1 MKMYNMI
8 SGELIEQPDKANIK
22 TSALIAAT
30 LASFLTPFMGS
41 SVVIALKYIDTEFAV
56 DAMLLSWIATSYLLA
71 AAVFLVPFGRIAD
84 IYGRRKIFIYGIVI
98 FTISSFF
105 CAISPSVIV
114 LIIFRIL
121 QGMGS
126 AMIFGTALA
135 IVTSVFPVGERGRAL
150 GINVAAVYLG
160 LTLGPFLGGFLT
172 QHLGWRSI
180 FLINVPLGIIVI
192 FFTVWKMKGEW
203 ADAKGESFDLR
214 GSIIY
219 GIVLVSVMYGLS
231 LLPNILGVWL
241 IFFGIAWTLLFIY
254 WEKKVEHPV
263 INMNLFCNNRTFT
276 FSNLAALI
284 NYSATFAVSFLLS
297 LYLQY
302 IKGLPPQ
309 SAGMVLVAQ
318 PFVMTVFSPM
328 AGKLSDRVEPR
339 IVASMGMVVMT
350 IGLFLFSLLDN
361 ETTLTFIILNLILL
375 GFGYALFSSPN
386 TNAIMTS
393 VEKRYYGI
401 ASGTLG
407 TMRLVGQM
415 LSMGIAML
423 LFALFIGRAQITPE
437 YYSPFVESIKAAFMI
452 FSVLCF
458 IGIFASMARG
468 KLH

>member
-1 MKMYNMI
+1 MDE
-8 SGELIEQPDKANIK
+8 GQAK

-41 SVVIALKYIDTEFAV
+41 SVVIALRYIDIEFSV
-56 DAMLLSWIATSYLLA
+56 DAVLLSWIATSYLLA

-84 IYGRRKIFIYGIVI
+84 IYGRKKIFIYGIVI
-98 FTISSFF
+98 FTVSSFL
-105 CAISPSVIV
+105 CALSPSVIV
-114 LIIFRIL
+114 LIIFRIV

-126 AMIFGTALA
+126 AMIFGTAVA

-172 QHLGWRSI
+172 QHFGWRSI
-180 FLINVPLGIIVI
+180 FLVNVPLGLIVI
-192 FFTVWKMKGEW
+192 FFTIWKMKGEW
-203 ADAKGESFDLR
+203 ADAQGERFDLR
-214 GSIIY
+214 GSIMY
-219 GIVLVSVMYGLS
+219 GIALVSLMYGLS
-231 LLPNILGVWL
+231 LLPSIPGAWL
-241 IFFGIAWTLLFIY
+241 VLFGIAGIVLFIS
-254 WEKKVEHPV
+254 WEKKVDHPV
-263 INMNLFCNNRTFT
+263 VDMNIFSSNRTFT

-284 NYSATFAVSFLLS
+284 QYSATFAVSFLLS

-302 IKGLPPQ
+302 IKGMPPQ

-318 PFVMTVFSPM
+318 PFVMTVLSPM

-339 IVASMGMVVMT
+339 AVASMGMAVMT
-350 IGLFLFSLLDN
+350 IGLFLFSLLDT
-361 ETTLTFIILNLILL
+361 ETTLTFIVLNLILL

-386 TNAIMTS
+386 ANAIMTS

-407 TMRLVGQM
+407 TTRLVGQM

-437 YYSPFVESIKAAFMI
+437 YYAPFVESVRAAFLL
-452 FSVLCF
+452 FAGLCF
-458 IGIFASMARG
+458 IGIFASLARG
-468 KLH
+468 TIR

>member
-1 MKMYNMI
+1 MKKHNMI
-8 SGELIEQPDKANIK
+8 SREPEVIGQPANIK
-22 TSALIAAT
+22 KSALIAAT

-41 SVVIALKYIDTEFAV
+41 SVVIALKYIDIEFSV
-56 DAMLLSWIATSYLLA
+56 DAVLLSWIATSYLLA

-98 FTISSFF
+98 FTFSSFL

-126 AMIFGTALA
+126 AMIFGTAVA

-160 LTLGPFLGGFLT
+160 LTMGPFLGGFLT

-192 FFTVWKMKGEW
+192 FFTIWKMKGEW

-219 GIVLVSVMYGLS
+219 GIALVSIMYGLS
-231 LLPNILGVWL
+231 LLPNILGLWL
-241 IFFGIAWTLLFIY
+241 IFFGIAGILLFIY
-254 WEKKVEHPV
+254 WEKKVKHPV
-263 INMNLFCNNRTFT
+263 VNINIFSNNRTFT

-284 NYSATFAVSFLLS
+284 HYSATFAVSFLLS

-309 SAGMVLVAQ
+309 SAGIVLVAQ
-318 PFVMTVFSPM
+318 PLVMTVLSPM

-339 IVASMGMVVMT
+339 LVASMGMVVMT
-350 IGLFLFSLLDN
+350 IELFLFSFLDN
-361 ETTLTFIILNLILL
+361 ETTLTFIVINLIFF
-375 GFGYALFSSPN
+375 GFGYAMFSSPN

-401 ASGTLG
+401 ASGTMG

-415 LSMGIAML
+415 LSMGITML
-423 LFALFIGRAQITPE
+423 LFVLFIGRVQITPE
-437 YYSPFVESIKAAFMI
+437 YYSAFVESIKAAFMI

-458 IGIFASMARG
+458 AGIFASMARG
-468 KLH
+468 KVH

>member
-1 MKMYNMI
+1 MI
-8 SGELIEQPDKANIK
+8 SGKLIEQPDKANIK

-84 IYGRRKIFIYGIVI
+84 IYGRRKIFIYGIAI

-105 CAISPSVIV
+105 CAISPSIIV

-126 AMIFGTALA
+126 AMIFGTSVA

-150 GINVAAVYLG
+150 GINVTAVYLG

-172 QHLGWRSI
+172 QHFGWRSI

-231 LLPNILGVWL
+231 LLPNIMGALL
-241 IFFGIAWTLLFIY
+241 IFFGFACTLLFIY

-263 INMNLFCNNRTFT
+263 VNMNIFYNNRTFT

-437 YYSPFVESIKAAFMI
+437 YYSSFIESIKAAFMI

-458 IGIFASMARG
+458 FGIFASMARG
-468 KLH
+468 KIH

>member
-1 MKMYNMI
+1 MKMHNMI

-192 FFTVWKMKGEW
+192 FFTIWKMKGEW

-231 LLPNILGVWL
+231 LLPNIMGVWL

-263 INMNLFCNNRTFT
+263 INMNIFCNNRTFT

-309 SAGMVLVAQ
+309 SAGMILVAQ
-318 PFVMTVFSPM
+318 PFVMTIFSPM

>member
-1 MKMYNMI
+1 MKMHNMI

-231 LLPNILGVWL
+231 LLPNIMGVWV

-263 INMNLFCNNRTFT
+263 INMNIFCNNRTFT

-318 PFVMTVFSPM
+318 PFVMTVLSPM

-407 TMRLVGQM
+407 TMRLLGQM

>member
-1 MKMYNMI
+1 
-8 SGELIEQPDKANIK
+8 
-22 TSALIAAT
+22 
-30 LASFLTPFMGS
+30 
-41 SVVIALKYIDTEFAV
+41 
-56 DAMLLSWIATSYLLA
+56 LLSWIATSYLLA

-98 FTISSFF
+98 FTISSFL

-114 LIIFRIL
+114 LIIFRIV

-126 AMIFGTALA
+126 AMIFGTAVA
-135 IVTSVFPVGERGRAL
+135 IVTSAFPVGERGRAL

-160 LTLGPFLGGFLT
+160 LTMGPFLGGFLT
-172 QHLGWRSI
+172 QHFGWRSI
-180 FLINVPLGIIVI
+180 FLVNVPLGIIVI
-192 FFTVWKMKGEW
+192 FFTIWKMKGEW

-219 GIVLVSVMYGLS
+219 GITLISIMYGLS
-231 LLPNILGVWL
+231 LLPTILGACL
-241 IFFGIAWTLLFIY
+241 IFFGIAGILLFIY

-263 INMNLFCNNRTFT
+263 VNIDIFSNNRTFT

-284 NYSATFAVSFLLS
+284 QYSATFAVSFLLS

-309 SAGMVLVAQ
+309 NAGMVLVAQ
-318 PFVMTVFSPM
+318 PIVMTVLSPM

-339 IVASMGMVVMT
+339 VLASMGMVVMT
-350 IGLFLFSLLDN
+350 IGLFLFSLLNN

-401 ASGTLG
+401 ASGTMG

-423 LFALFIGRAQITPE
+423 LFALFMGRTQITAE
-437 YYSPFVESIKAAFMI
+437 YYSPFVDSVKVAFMI

-458 IGIFASMARG
+458 VGIFASLARG
-468 KLH
+468 KIR

>member
-1 MKMYNMI
+1 MKMNNMI
-8 SGELIEQPDKANIK
+8 SGELIKEPDEVNIK
-22 TSALIAAT
+22 TYALIAAT

-41 SVVIALKYIDTEFAV
+41 SVVIALKYIDIEFAV
-56 DAMLLSWIATSYLLA
+56 DALLLSWIATSYLLA

-98 FTISSFF
+98 FTVSSFL
-105 CAISPSVIV
+105 CAISPTVIA
-114 LIIFRIL
+114 LIIFRIM

-126 AMIFGTALA
+126 AMIFGTAVA

-192 FFTVWKMKGEW
+192 FFTIWKMKEEW
-203 ADAKGESFDLR
+203 SDAKGESFDLR

-219 GIVLVSVMYGLS
+219 GIALVSIMYGLS
-231 LLPNILGVWL
+231 LLPNILGSWM
-241 IFFGIAWTLLFIY
+241 IFFGIAGILLFIY
-254 WEKKVEHPV
+254 WEKKVDHPV
-263 INMNLFCNNRTFT
+263 VNMNIFYNNRTFS

-284 NYSATFAVSFLLS
+284 HYSATFAVSFLLS

-309 SAGMVLVAQ
+309 SVGMVLVAQ
-318 PFVMTVFSPM
+318 PLVMTVLSPM

-339 IVASMGMVVMT
+339 LVASMGMVVTT

-361 ETTLTFIILNLILL
+361 ETNLTFIVLNLIFL
-375 GFGYALFSSPN
+375 GIGYAMFSSPN

-401 ASGTLG
+401 ASGTMG

-423 LFALFIGRAQITPE
+423 LFALFIGRVQITPE

-458 IGIFASMARG
+458 AGIFASMARG
-468 KLH
+468 KVH

>member
-1 MKMYNMI
+1 MKMNNMI
-8 SGELIEQPDKANIK
+8 SGELIKEPDEVNIK
-22 TSALIAAT
+22 TYALIAAT

-41 SVVIALKYIDTEFAV
+41 SVVIALKYIDIEFAI
-56 DAMLLSWIATSYLLA
+56 DALLLSWIATSYLLA

-98 FTISSFF
+98 FTVSSFL
-105 CAISPSVIV
+105 CAISPTVIA
-114 LIIFRIL
+114 LIIFRIM

-126 AMIFGTALA
+126 AMIFGTAVA

-192 FFTVWKMKGEW
+192 FFTIWKMKEEW
-203 ADAKGESFDLR
+203 SDAKGESFDLR

-219 GIVLVSVMYGLS
+219 GIALVSIMYGLS
-231 LLPNILGVWL
+231 LLPNILGSWM
-241 IFFGIAWTLLFIY
+241 IFFGIAGILLFIY

-263 INMNLFCNNRTFT
+263 VNMNIFYNNRTFS

-284 NYSATFAVSFLLS
+284 HYSATFAVSFLLS

-309 SAGMVLVAQ
+309 SVGMVLVAQ
-318 PFVMTVFSPM
+318 PLVMTVLSPM

-339 IVASMGMVVMT
+339 LVASTGMVVMT

-361 ETTLTFIILNLILL
+361 ETNLTFIVLNLIFL
-375 GFGYALFSSPN
+375 GIGYAMFSSPN

-401 ASGTLG
+401 ASGTMG

-423 LFALFIGRAQITPE
+423 LFALFIGRVQITPE

-458 IGIFASMARG
+458 AGIFASMARG
-468 KLH
+468 KVH

>member
-1 MKMYNMI
+1 MKMHNMI
-8 SGELIEQPDKANIK
+8 SGELIEQSDKANIK

-105 CAISPSVIV
+105 CAISPSIIV

-126 AMIFGTALA
+126 AMIFGTSVA

-150 GINVAAVYLG
+150 GINVTAVYLG

-172 QHLGWRSI
+172 QHFGWRSI

-192 FFTVWKMKGEW
+192 FFTIWKMKGEW

-231 LLPNILGVWL
+231 LLPNILGAWL
-241 IFFGIAWTLLFIY
+241 IFFGIAWALLFIY

-263 INMNLFCNNRTFT
+263 VNMNLFYNNRTFT

-309 SAGMVLVAQ
+309 SAGMVLMAQ
-318 PFVMTVFSPM
+318 PFVMTVLSPM

-361 ETTLTFIILNLILL
+361 ETTLTFIIFNLILL

-423 LFALFIGRAQITPE
+423 LFALFIGRVQITPE
-437 YYSPFVESIKAAFMI
+437 YYSSFVESIKAAFMI

>member
-1 MKMYNMI
+1 MHNMI

-56 DAMLLSWIATSYLLA
+56 DAMLLSWIVTSYLLA

-126 AMIFGTALA
+126 AMIFGTSVA

-172 QHLGWRSI
+172 QHLGWRSL

-192 FFTVWKMKGEW
+192 FFTIWKMKGEW
-203 ADAKGESFDLR
+203 ADAKGESFDLI

-231 LLPNILGVWL
+231 LLPDILGAWL
-241 IFFGIAWTLLFIY
+241 IFFGIACTLLFIY
-254 WEKKVEHPV
+254 REKKVEHPV
-263 INMNLFCNNRTFT
+263 VNMNLFCNNRTFT

-309 SAGMVLVAQ
+309 SAGIVLVAQ
-318 PFVMTVFSPM
+318 PFVMTVLSPM

-437 YYSPFVESIKAAFMI
+437 YYSPFIESVKAAFMI

>member
-1 MKMYNMI
+1 MKKHSMI
-8 SGELIEQPDKANIK
+8 SGELIKQPDEASIKA
-22 TSALIAAT
+22 SALIAAT

-41 SVVIALKYIDTEFAV
+41 SVVIALKYIDIEFAV
-56 DAMLLSWIATSYLLA
+56 DAVLLSWIVTSYLLA

-98 FTISSFF
+98 FTVSSFL

-126 AMIFGTALA
+126 AMIFGTAVA

-192 FFTVWKMKGEW
+192 FFTIWKMKGEW

-219 GIVLVSVMYGLS
+219 GIVLVSIMYGLS
-231 LLPNILGVWL
+231 LLPNILGAWL
-241 IFFGIAWTLLFIY
+241 IFIGIAGIFLFIY

-263 INMNLFCNNRTFT
+263 VNMNIFSNNRTFA

-284 NYSATFAVSFLLS
+284 HYSATFAVSFLLS

-309 SAGMVLVAQ
+309 SAGLVLVAQ
-318 PFVMTVFSPM
+318 PFVMTVLSPM

-339 IVASMGMVVMT
+339 VVASIGMLVMT

-361 ETTLTFIILNLILL
+361 ETTLTFIVLNLILL
-375 GFGYALFSSPN
+375 GFGYAMFSSPN

-393 VEKRYYGI
+393 VDKRYYGI
-401 ASGTLG
+401 ASGTMG

-423 LFALFIGRAQITPE
+423 LFTVFIGRTQITPE
-437 YYSPFVESIKAAFMI
+437 YYSPFVESVKAAFMI

-458 IGIFASMARG
+458 AGIFASMARG
-468 KLH
+468 KVH

>member
-1 MKMYNMI
+1 
-8 SGELIEQPDKANIK
+8 
-22 TSALIAAT
+22 
-30 LASFLTPFMGS
+30 MGS
-41 SVVIALKYIDTEFAV
+41 SVVIALKYIDIEFAV
-56 DAMLLSWIATSYLLA
+56 DAVLLSWIATSYLLA

-98 FTISSFF
+98 FTVSSFL

-126 AMIFGTALA
+126 AMIFGTAVA
-135 IVTSVFPVGERGRAL
+135 IVTSLFPVGERGRAL

-172 QHLGWRSI
+172 QHFGWRSI
-180 FLINVPLGIIVI
+180 FLVNVPLGIIVI
-192 FFTVWKMKGEW
+192 FFTICKMKGEW

-219 GIVLVSVMYGLS
+219 GIALVFIMYGLS
-231 LLPNILGVWL
+231 LLPNILGAWL
-241 IFFGIAWTLLFIY
+241 IFFGIAAILLFIY

-263 INMNLFCNNRTFT
+263 VNMDIFSNNRTFT
-276 FSNLAALI
+276 FSNLAAFI
-284 NYSATFAVSFLLS
+284 HYSATFAVSFLLS

-309 SAGMVLVAQ
+309 SAGLVLVAQ
-318 PFVMTVFSPM
+318 PFVMTVLSPM

-339 IVASMGMVVMT
+339 VVASMGMVVMT
-350 IGLFLFSLLDN
+350 IGLFLFTLLDN
-361 ETTLTFIILNLILL
+361 ETTLTFIVLNLILL
-375 GFGYALFSSPN
+375 GFGYAMFSSPN

-401 ASGTLG
+401 ASGTMG

-415 LSMGIAML
+415 LSMGITML
-423 LFALFIGRAQITPE
+423 LFTVFIGRTQITPE
-437 YYSPFVESIKAAFMI
+437 YYFPFIESIKAAFMI

-458 IGIFASMARG
+458 AGIFASMARG
-468 KLH
+468 KVH

>member
-1 MKMYNMI
+1 MHNMI
-8 SGELIEQPDKANIK
+8 SGELIEQSDKANIK

-105 CAISPSVIV
+105 CAISPSIIV

-126 AMIFGTALA
+126 AMIFGTSVA

-150 GINVAAVYLG
+150 GINVTAVYLG

-172 QHLGWRSI
+172 QHFGWRSI

-231 LLPNILGVWL
+231 LLPNILGAWL
-241 IFFGIAWTLLFIY
+241 IFFGIAWALLFIY

-263 INMNLFCNNRTFT
+263 VNMNLFYNNRTFT

-309 SAGMVLVAQ
+309 SAGMVLMAQ

-339 IVASMGMVVMT
+339 IVASMGMMVMT

-423 LFALFIGRAQITPE
+423 LFALFIGRVQITPE
-437 YYSPFVESIKAAFMI
+437 YYSSFVESIKAAFMI

>member
-1 MKMYNMI
+1 MDEN
-8 SGELIEQPDKANIK
+8 QTK
-22 TSALIAAT
+22 TSTLIAAT

-41 SVVIALKYIDTEFAV
+41 SVVIALKYIDIDFTV
-56 DAMLLSWIATSYLLA
+56 DAVLLSWIATSYLLA

-98 FTISSFF
+98 FTISSFL
-105 CAISPSVIV
+105 CALSPSVMV
-114 LIIFRIL
+114 LIIFRIV

-126 AMIFGTALA
+126 AMIFGTAVA

-172 QHLGWRSI
+172 QHFGWRSI
-180 FLINVPLGIIVI
+180 FLVNVPLGIIVL
-192 FFTVWKMKGEW
+192 FFTIWKMKGEW
-203 ADAKGESFDLR
+203 ADARGEHFDLS

-219 GIVLVSVMYGLS
+219 GITLVSIMYGLS
-231 LLPNILGVWL
+231 MLPNILGGWL
-241 IFFGIAWTLLFIY
+241 IFFGIAGIVLFIS
-254 WEKKVEHPV
+254 WEKNVEYPV
-263 INMNLFCNNRTFT
+263 VNMTIFSNNRTFT

-284 NYSATFAVSFLLS
+284 HYSATFAVSFLLS

-309 SAGMVLVAQ
+309 SAGLVLVAQ
-318 PFVMTVFSPM
+318 PFVMTVLSPM

-339 IVASMGMVVMT
+339 VVASSGMVVMT
-350 IGLFLFSLLDN
+350 IGLFLFSLLDTG
-361 ETTLTFIILNLILL
+361 TTLTFIILNLLLL

-401 ASGTLG
+401 ASGTMG

-415 LSMGIAML
+415 LSMGIAMV

-437 YYSPFVESIKAAFMI
+437 YYAPFVESVKAAFMI

-458 IGIFASMARG
+458 IGIFASIARG
-468 KLH
+468 RVRQ

>member
-1 MKMYNMI
+1 MKMHNMI
-8 SGELIEQPDKANIK
+8 SGELIEQSDKANIK

-105 CAISPSVIV
+105 CAISPSIIV

-126 AMIFGTALA
+126 AMIFGTSVA

-150 GINVAAVYLG
+150 GINVTAVYLG

-172 QHLGWRSI
+172 QHFGWRSI

-192 FFTVWKMKGEW
+192 FFTIWKMKGEW

-231 LLPNILGVWL
+231 LLPNILGAWL
-241 IFFGIAWTLLFIY
+241 IFFGIAWALLFIY

-263 INMNLFCNNRTFT
+263 VNMNLFYNNRTFT

-309 SAGMVLVAQ
+309 SAGMVLMAQ
-318 PFVMTVFSPM
+318 PLVMTVFSPM

-423 LFALFIGRAQITPE
+423 LFALFIGRVQITPE
-437 YYSPFVESIKAAFMI
+437 YYSSFVESIKAAFMI

>member
-1 MKMYNMI
+1 MKMHNMI
-8 SGELIEQPDKANIK
+8 SGELIEQSDKANIK

-105 CAISPSVIV
+105 CAISPSIIV

-126 AMIFGTALA
+126 AMIFGTSVA

-150 GINVAAVYLG
+150 GINVTAVYLG

-172 QHLGWRSI
+172 QHFGWRSI

-192 FFTVWKMKGEW
+192 FFTIWKMKGEW

-241 IFFGIAWTLLFIY
+241 IFFGIAWALLFIY

-263 INMNLFCNNRTFT
+263 VNMNLFYNNRTFT

-423 LFALFIGRAQITPE
+423 LFALFIGRVQITPE
-437 YYSPFVESIKAAFMI
+437 YYSSFIESIKAAFMI

>member
-1 MKMYNMI
+1 MKMHNMI
-8 SGELIEQPDKANIK
+8 SGELIEQSDKTNIK

-84 IYGRRKIFIYGIVI
+84 IYGRRKIFIYGILI

-105 CAISPSVIV
+105 CAISPSIIV

-126 AMIFGTALA
+126 AMIFGTSVA

-150 GINVAAVYLG
+150 GINVTAVYLG

-172 QHLGWRSI
+172 QHFGWRSI

-192 FFTVWKMKGEW
+192 FFTIWKMKGEW

-231 LLPNILGVWL
+231 LLPNILGAWL
-241 IFFGIAWTLLFIY
+241 IFFGIAWALLFIY

-263 INMNLFCNNRTFT
+263 VNMNLFYNNRTFT

-309 SAGMVLVAQ
+309 SAGMVLMAQ
-318 PFVMTVFSPM
+318 PFVMTVLSPM
-328 AGKLSDRVEPR
+328 AGKLSDRIEPR

-423 LFALFIGRAQITPE
+423 LFALFIGRVQITPE
-437 YYSPFVESIKAAFMI
+437 YYSSFVESIKAAFMI